1 MKIAK
6 SDSIEAITPA
16 HWQKMAQESRL
27 GWPMLRER
35 LADLCHK
42 TIAGLRDRGV
52 RSAAN
57 DAATV
62 DRVAGIIEQRA
73 ASLLQDLT

>member
-1 MKIAK
+1 MKIGQ

-16 HWQKMAQESRL
+16 HWQKMAHEARL

-35 LADLCHK
+35 IVELCHK
-42 TIAGLRDRGV
+42 TIAGLQDTGV

-57 DAATV
+57 NDATI
-62 DRVAGIIEQRA
+62 DRVAGIIEKQA
-73 ASLLQDLT
+73 SSLLQKLT